1 MTNRNEQWK
10 HEKDGLEIL
19 KELPALAEKDFK
31 EMLSASS
38 GRASTPSGRVTATF
52 SCASSCLRAS

>member
-31 EMLSASS
+31 EIDPGDIERLK
-38 GRASTPSGRVTATF
+38 
-52 SCASSCLRAS
+52 